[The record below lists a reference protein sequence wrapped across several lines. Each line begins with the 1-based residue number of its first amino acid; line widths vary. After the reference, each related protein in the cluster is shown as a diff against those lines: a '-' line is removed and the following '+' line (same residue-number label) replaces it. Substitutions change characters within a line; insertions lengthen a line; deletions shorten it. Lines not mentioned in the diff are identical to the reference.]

1 MITSMTGFGS
11 AEKINEKYSLK
22 VEIKTLNNK
31 FFDASFRLPRA
42 FLKWEM
48 EIKALLEKELGRG
61 KINLGVHFEL
71 QSFEQPLIQINQ
83 ELFDAYYKHL
93 EHLSGDLGASG
104 KVALFKMAMN
114 MPKVIMHEE
123 YPEENISFEAFK
135 EVLLEGVA
143 DCNQFRRQEG
153 ANLQEALVA
162 SHQKIRKGLSEVE
175 ERDPGRIENLKSRI
189 HQSLEEIKQRVKVDE
204 NRFEQELI
212 YYIEKLDL
220 TEEKIRLGIHLD
232 YFIDIIS
239 DDKGASG
246 KKLGFLCQELGREIN
261 TIGSKANDAGIQ
273 RSVVGMK
280 EELEKIKEQ
289 ILNIL

>member
-11 AEKINEKYSLK
+11 AEKITEKYSLK
-22 VEIKTLNNK
+22 VEIKTLNSK
-31 FFDASFRLPRA
+31 FFDSSFRLPRA

-48 EIKALLEKELGRG
+48 EVKALLEKGLSRG

-71 QSFEQPLIQINQ
+71 NNCDQPLIQIDQ
-83 ELFDAYYKHL
+83 ELFDAYYKRL
-93 EHLSGDLGASG
+93 EQLSGDLGSEG
-104 KVALFKMAMN
+104 KVALFKMTMN
-114 MPKVIMHEE
+114 MPNVVLHEE
-123 YPEENISFEAFK
+123 NLEENISFEVFK

-143 DCNQFRRQEG
+143 DCNQFRQQEG
-153 ANLQEALVA
+153 INLQKALVA
-162 SHQKIRKGLSEVE
+162 SYQKIRNGLSEI
-175 ERDPGRIENLKSRI
+175 ERLDPGRIENLKSRI
-189 HQSLEEIKQRVKVDE
+189 YHSLEEIKPRVKIDE

-220 TEEKIRLGIHLD
+220 TEEKIRLGSHLD
-232 YFIDIIS
+232 YFIDLIS
-239 DDKGASG
+239 NDQGTSG

-261 TIGSKANDAGIQ
+261 TIGSKANHADIQ
-273 RSVVGMK
+273 RLVVGMK

>member
-1 MITSMTGFGS
+1 MITSMTGFGF
-11 AEKINEKYSLK
+11 AEKITEEYSLK
-22 VEIKTLNNK
+22 VEIKTLNSK
-31 FFDASFRLPRA
+31 FFDPSYRLPNA

-48 EIKALLEKELGRG
+48 EIKALLEKGLGRG
-61 KINLGVHFEL
+61 KVNLEIYFEL
-71 QSFEQPLIQINQ
+71 KNFEQPPIQINQ
-83 ELFDAYYKHL
+83 QLFDAYYKRL
-93 EHLSGDLGASG
+93 QQLSDGLGIEG

-114 MPKVIMHEE
+114 MPNVVVHEE
-123 YPEENISFEAFK
+123 IPEGNISFEVFK
-135 EVLLEGVA
+135 AVLLKGVA
-143 DCNQFRRQEG
+143 DCNQFRLQEG
-153 ANLQEALVA
+153 INLQKALVA
-162 SHQKIRKGLSEVE
+162 SHEKIRHGLSEVE
-175 ERDPGRIENLKSRI
+175 KLDPGRIENLKNRI
-189 HQSLEEIKQRVKVDE
+189 YRSLEEVKQRIQIDQ

-220 TEEKIRLGIHLD
+220 TEEKIRLGSHLD
-232 YFIDIIS
+232 YFIDVINN
-239 DDKGASG
+239 DQGVSG

>member
-1 MITSMTGFGS
+1 MTGFGS

-232 YFIDIIS
+232 YFIDVIS

>member
-11 AEKINEKYSLK
+11 AEKITEKYSLK
-22 VEIKTLNNK
+22 VEIKTLNSK
-31 FFDASFRLPRA
+31 FFDASLRLPQA
-42 FLKWEM
+42 CLKWEM

-71 QSFEQPLIQINQ
+71 KSFEQPPIQINQ
-83 ELFDAYYKHL
+83 ELFDAYYKRL
-93 EHLSGDLGASG
+93 EQLSGDLGASG

-114 MPKVIMHEE
+114 MPNVILHEE
-123 YPEENISFEAFK
+123 HTEGNISFEAFK

-143 DCNQFRRQEG
+143 NCNQFRLQEG
-153 ANLQEALVA
+153 ANLKEALVA
-162 SHQKIRKGLSEVE
+162 SHQKIRNGLSEVE

-220 TEEKIRLGIHLD
+220 TEEKIRLGSHLD
-232 YFIDIIS
+232 YFIDVIS

>member
-1 MITSMTGFGS
+1 MTGFGS

-220 TEEKIRLGIHLD
+220 TEEKIRLGSHLD
-232 YFIDIIS
+232 YFIDLIS

>member
-11 AEKINEKYSLK
+11 AEKITEKYSLK
-22 VEIKTLNNK
+22 VEIKTLNSK

-42 FLKWEM
+42 CLKWEM

-71 QSFEQPLIQINQ
+71 KSFEQPPIQINQ
-83 ELFDAYYKHL
+83 ELFDAYYKRL
-93 EHLSGDLGASG
+93 EQLSGDLGASG

-114 MPKVIMHEE
+114 MPNVILHEE
-123 YPEENISFEAFK
+123 HTEGNISFEAFK

-143 DCNQFRRQEG
+143 NCNQFRLQEG
-153 ANLQEALVA
+153 ANLQKALVA
-162 SHQKIRKGLSEVE
+162 SHQKIINGLSEVE

-189 HQSLEEIKQRVKVDE
+189 HQSLEEIKQRVQVDE

-220 TEEKIRLGIHLD
+220 TEEKIRLGSHLD
-232 YFIDIIS
+232 YFIDVIS